1 MSFDSRIHV
10 VPGCTWM
17 ESTLIHWRYIHQSGY
32 LCHPPLQCC
41 HHSWDGITQTVGMS
55 QTSKN
60 SLLGAQEGRTVVAR
74 VLLRLISRRQTRK
87 MRISLDT
94 KLTVVCC
101 TRRLDTSCWPGDS
114 LPGWTARPINRHQFL
129 SMMSRYT
136 EPPYF
141 HRLVSL
147 AKIISLMCLSH
158 SVHSP
163 VTPHPAHI
171 TSAQS
176 SPSFSPSFTLSTFH
190 SRLKTHLFHKSFPP

>member
-114 LPGWTARPINRHQFL
+114 LPGWTARHINRHQFH
-129 SMMSRYT
+129 SVMCTYT

-147 AKIISLMCLSH
+147 VWCLCIISEIPCIFDVL
-158 SVHSP
+158 VKP
-163 VTPHPAHI
+163 
-171 TSAQS
+171 
-176 SPSFSPSFTLSTFH
+176 TFH
-190 SRLKTHLFHKSFPP
+190 YTDLSRTWSLTRVRDQVRDKSV